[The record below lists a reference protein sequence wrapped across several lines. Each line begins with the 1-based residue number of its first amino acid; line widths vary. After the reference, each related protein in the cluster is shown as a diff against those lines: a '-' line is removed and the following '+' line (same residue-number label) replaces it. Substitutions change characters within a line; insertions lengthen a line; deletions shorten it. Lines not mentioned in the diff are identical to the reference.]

1 MLRDHRK
8 NFIKR
13 RCLSSYTSEYMLML
27 HKPKGGN
34 NGVTTI
40 RTSSESLP
48 YSKDHFHKN
57 SLNFRIYADLE
68 ADNEIDNLSIGNKK
82 S

>member
-1 MLRDHRK
+1 
-8 NFIKR
+8 
-13 RCLSSYTSEYMLML
+13 ML

-82 S
+82 KLIFINKTQCLMVIM